1 MIDREL
7 LEAIKRRKIAYL
19 GYIMR
24 GERYEFQRLI
34 LQGKIEGGKR
44 GIGRKKLSWL
54 RNIRQ
59 WTGIHDFQTLQ
70 NAAINRNI

>member
-1 MIDREL
+1 
-7 LEAIKRRKIAYL
+7 
-19 GYIMR
+19 MR